1 MVSGEVTAGA
11 LHVLQACLLVDML
24 RGQSCSPSLAS
35 VCCRVDSVDSI
46 LTGWRLI
53 APHSCADFS
62 ILTKTMTMSESN
74 WQNYHI
80 LHVGSSL

>member
-53 APHSCADFS
+53 APHSCAFHS
-62 ILTKTMTMSESN
+62 HKNHLAMSESN